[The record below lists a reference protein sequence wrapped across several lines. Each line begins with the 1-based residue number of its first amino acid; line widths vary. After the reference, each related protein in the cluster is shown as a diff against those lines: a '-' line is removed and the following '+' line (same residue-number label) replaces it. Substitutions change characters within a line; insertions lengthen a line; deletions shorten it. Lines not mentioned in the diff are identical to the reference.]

1 VNGAGPGQGAL
12 PGQGGGWGQGGGP
25 GPGGGPMGR
34 VAEDE
39 RLRRWRLLL
48 GGPAGPGLG
57 ARLGQADQAIDGA
70 LAALYDA
77 EPGPGAGQRGPGQPG
92 PRSAGLG
99 ASAPSVARWLGD
111 IRSYFPASVVQ
122 VMQRDAIDRL
132 NLRQLLLEPELL
144 ESIQPDVHLIG
155 ALLSLTKVMP
165 ETTKATAR
173 HVVAGVVAEVE
184 RRIANR
190 TRAAVSGALNRA
202 ARSRRPKPRDIDWN
216 RTVAANLSRYLPE
229 HRTVIPEQLV
239 GYGRRQQTVARDVV
253 LAIDQSGSMAS
264 SVVYA
269 SVFGAVLASIR
280 ALKTSL
286 VVFDTAVA
294 DLTGQLSDPV
304 DILFGVQL
312 GGGTDINQAIA
323 YSQTLITRPRDTIF
337 VLISDL
343 FEGGVQEQMLTRMA
357 ALKAAGVQV
366 VALLAL
372 CDDGAPAFD
381 KDNAAALAELG
392 VPAFACTPDAFPDLL
407 ATAIAGGDVAAWAH
421 RHELGGHELG
431 GRS

>member
-1 VNGAGPGQGAL
+1 MNGAGPGQGAGW
-12 PGQGGGWGQGGGP
+12 PGQGAGRVGQGA
-25 GPGGGPMGR
+25 GR

-77 EPGPGAGQRGPGQPG
+77 EPGAGAGQRGPGQHG

-155 ALLSLTKVMP
+155 TLLSLTKVMP

-216 RTVAANLSRYLPE
+216 RTVAANLTRYLPE
-229 HRTVIPEQLV
+229 HRTVIPERLV

-357 ALKAAGVQV
+357 ALKAAGVQAV
-366 VALLAL
+366 VLLAL
-372 CDDGAPAFD
+372 SDDGAPAFD

-407 ATAIAGGDVAAWAH
+407 ATAIGGGDVAAWAH
-421 RHELGGHELG
+421 GHELG
-431 GRS
+431 VRS